1 MVATNPL
8 ADAPVRG
15 GNFYADGYCQTDVKR
30 GVTRN
35 RVGTRLLCLTT
46 DFLVGFR
53 RAIQDETGPSADLV
67 FKTCGRKW
75 GGFVAKRFDEEMAGF
90 TGKSLRDL
98 SLAQFQSHLV
108 DMFAE
113 HGWGKVRLDLTR
125 HNQGLVVVS
134 IEEPIYAAIAGKSDT
149 PVESLTAGL
158 LAGFFS
164 AVFEQDL
171 DCVQTRCVACGHTE
185 ATFLV
190 ALTSRLAGVPNLQK
204 SGKGHEQILKELVNV
219 RV

>member
-1 MVATNPL
+1 MIATNTL
-8 ADAPVRG
+8 AEVPIRG
-15 GNFYADGYCQTDVKR
+15 GNFDSEGYCQTDVKR

-53 RAIQDETGPSADLV
+53 RAIQEETGPAADTV

-75 GGFVAKRFDEEMAGF
+75 GGFVAKRFDQEMTEF
-90 TGKSLRDL
+90 TGTALRDFT
-98 SLAQFQSHLV
+98 LAQFQSHLI

-113 HGWGKVRLDLTR
+113 HGWGKIELDLTR
-125 HNQGLVVVS
+125 HNQGLVV
-134 IEEPIYAAIAGKSDT
+134 IHIDEPIFAGFVGKSDK

-158 LAGFFS
+158 LAGLFA

-171 DCVQTRCVACGHTE
+171 DCYQTQCKACGHKN
-185 ATFLV
+185 ATFILG
-190 ALTSRLAGVPNLQK
+190 LTSRLAGVSALQDAGK
-204 SGKGHEQILKELVNV
+204 SHEQILKELINA